1 MQSKE
6 RFSIECRPTKTKV
19 IKRPIEAEEYT
30 PKLQEKS
37 RQPLVWEHPDDQFAT
52 RFRSA
57 SDWLKVWREF
67 SAPITERSKETLNN
81 LKLLKKLS

>member
-6 RFSIECRPTKTKV
+6 RFSIECRQTKTKV
-19 IKRPIEAEEYT
+19 VKRPIEAEEYT

-57 SDWLKVWREF
+57 SDWLGQHVSTF
-67 SAPITERSKETLNN
+67 DISM
-81 LKLLKKLS
+81 LKRVS